1 MLQWFC
7 RTYPSYN
14 LQPLLL
20 KRQRELEE
28 ARAFNAWLGE
38 RRLAQEGQRH
48 LDDVSRLTEAVPGPS
63 ATLAPALRAGGG
75 LPGAE

>member
-1 MLQWFC
+1 MMSLEPQMLQWFR

-28 ARAFNAWLGE
+28 AQAFNAWLGE
-38 RRLAQEGQRH
+38 RRLAQEG
-48 LDDVSRLTEAVPGPS
+48 SGTW
-63 ATLAPALRAGGG
+63 TT
-75 LPGAE
+75 